1 MRSRGGSGVMAGGE
15 GMTPNLATD
24 QPRHAELVSA
34 SIVPHARVLRNE
46 TASPACPSR
55 ASAQTDGWT
64 LKRVQG
70 DVELVVVG

>member
-34 SIVPHARVLRNE
+34 SIAPHAQVLRNE
-46 TASPACPSR
+46 AASPACPSR

-70 DVELVVVG
+70 DDDFEVIG